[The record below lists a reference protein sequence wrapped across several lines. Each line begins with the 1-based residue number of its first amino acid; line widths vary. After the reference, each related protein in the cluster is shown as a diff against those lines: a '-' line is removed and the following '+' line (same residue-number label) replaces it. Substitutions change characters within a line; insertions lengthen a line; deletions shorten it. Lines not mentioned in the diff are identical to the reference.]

1 MRAMRTRLLLPALA
15 ACLLAAC
22 AAQPTRVIPEPEVVA
37 APPPPAP
44 VRPIPRP
51 RPACADCGR
60 VERIEVVTA
69 IRATATGGAVLG
81 GVVGGVVSTPKR
93 APASPVATR
102 PAGSGANSPRTAAAP
117 AARPA
122 QRAWRVHLR
131 MDDGRK
137 LVVHQNLLSREIVA
151 GSRVRLVQGRL
162 VPLH

>member
-1 MRAMRTRLLLPALA
+1 VPEPAPLA
-15 ACLLAAC
+15 APA
-22 AAQPTRVIPEPEVVA
+22 
-37 APPPPAP
+37 PAP
-44 VRPIPRP
+44 VRPAPRP

-60 VERIEVVTA
+60 VERVEVVTG

-93 APASPVATR
+93 VATPASPTR
-102 PAGSGANSPRTAAAP
+102 AAIPGIAP
-117 AARPA
+117 ANAASTPPARPA